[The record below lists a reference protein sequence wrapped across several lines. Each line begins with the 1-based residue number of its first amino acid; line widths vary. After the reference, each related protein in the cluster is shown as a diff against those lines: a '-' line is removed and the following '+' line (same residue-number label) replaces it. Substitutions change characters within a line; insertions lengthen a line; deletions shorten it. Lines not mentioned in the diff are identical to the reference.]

1 MTTNVTFFYLN
12 KSMFSYILNKEL
24 KDNKY
29 VPKSF
34 LELSVRIKSNNEIKS
49 LNEHVSRKLKKD
61 KNSEKFQNKM
71 YEEKVN

>member
-12 KSMFSYILNKEL
+12 KSMFSYILSKEL

-34 LELSVRIKSNNEIKS
+34 LELFVR
-49 LNEHVSRKLKKD
+49 KK
-61 KNSEKFQNKM
+61 
-71 YEEKVN
+71 